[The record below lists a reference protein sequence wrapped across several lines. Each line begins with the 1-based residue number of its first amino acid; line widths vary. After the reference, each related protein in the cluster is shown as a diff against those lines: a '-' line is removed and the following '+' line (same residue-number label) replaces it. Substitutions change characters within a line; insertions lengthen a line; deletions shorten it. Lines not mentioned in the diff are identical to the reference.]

1 MSDRCPVCYSEKP
14 SLRWYD
20 LRGSDAIGRHW
31 CTKAAIPRGMEDH
44 FGYCS
49 HHWHDRMDNG
59 AEIDTAQHGTA
70 QCSTPADEVEA
81 ALELLVV
88 DARDSAGLARV
99 AAQSKVVVSTVGPYA
114 LHGEPLVRACADAGT
129 HYCDLTGEPEFVD
142 AMWLKYQ
149 AVAERSG
156 AKLVHCCGFDSI
168 PHDLGAY
175 YTLLQLPEGVPV
187 KIEGYLRFGGRFSA
201 GTYHSLINAFARARG
216 YLKINRERRMRE
228 TRPLLRKIGGSRTRP
243 RYDRTLASWLL
254 PMPTIDPQ
262 IVKRSAV
269 ALDRYGPEFRYG
281 HYLQVSKLPKALA
294 LVAGVGALF
303 AGAQFRLS
311 RDFLLAR
318 QTSGEGPSAKQR
330 ERGWFRV
337 RFVGE
342 PVALVVAQDRYVAE
356 DALDLIEVSYE
367 MRPAVVDPLAA
378 MEEGAPLLHDGF
390 PRNIA
395 SDRTFRYG
403 DPLPPGLPREEIEAA
418 VHRGIN
424 AFEI

>member
-1 MSDRCPVCYSEKP
+1 MSERS
-14 SLRWYD
+14 YD
-20 LRGSDAIGRHW
+20 FVLFGATGYTGGLTAEYLARH
-31 CTKAAIPRGMEDH
+31 APRGARWALAGRNRDKLDAVRA
-44 FGYCS
+44 GLA
-49 HHWHDRMDNG
+49 RIN
-59 AEIDTAQHGTA
+59 
-70 QCSTPADEVEA
+70 PACA

-88 DARDSAGLARV
+88 DARDSGGLARV

-187 KIEGYLRFGGRFSA
+187 KIEGYVRFGGRFSA

-228 TRPLLRKIGGSRTRP
+228 TRPLLRKIGGTRTRP
-243 RYDRTLASWLL
+243 RYDRALASWLL

-269 ALDRYGPEFRYG
+269 ALDRYGPAFRYG
-281 HYLQVSKLPKALA
+281 HYLQVSKLPKAVA

-303 AGAQFRLS
+303 AGAQFKLS
-311 RDFLLAR
+311 RDFLLSR

-342 PVALVVAQDRYVAE
+342 AGGQRVVVDVKGGDPGYSETAKMLAESTLALAYDNLPARAGQLTPVAAMG
-356 DALDLIEVSYE
+356 DALLLRLQNAGLSFEVVE
-367 MRPAVVDPLAA
+367 
-378 MEEGAPLLHDGF
+378 
-390 PRNIA
+390 
-395 SDRTFRYG
+395 RT
-403 DPLPPGLPREEIEAA
+403 
-418 VHRGIN
+418 
-424 AFEI
+424 